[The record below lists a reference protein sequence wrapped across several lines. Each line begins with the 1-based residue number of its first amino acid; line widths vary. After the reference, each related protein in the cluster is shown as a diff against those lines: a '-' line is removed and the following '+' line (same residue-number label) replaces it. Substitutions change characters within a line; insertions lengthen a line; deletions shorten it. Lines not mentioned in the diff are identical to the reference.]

1 MPTYEY
7 QCKACGHEFEREQ
20 RISDP
25 PLKTCPS
32 CKARQVKRLISR
44 TSFHLKGG
52 GWYSDLYSKP
62 KDGAKKDGDSKADS
76 GSKSDSKSDSG
87 SKSDSKSGSGPK
99 PDAKPASDAPAKSD
113 SGSGKDPGGSGT
125 GSKAAA

>member
-7 QCKACGHEFEREQ
+7 QCKACDHEFERDQ

-25 PLKTCPS
+25 PIKTCPR

-62 KDGAKKDGDSKADS
+62 GKGAKKDGDSKADAPAA
-76 GSKSDSKSDSG
+76 KS
-87 SKSDSKSGSGPK
+87 
-99 PDAKPASDAPAKSD
+99 DAKPAESPAKSD
-113 SGSGKDPGGSGT
+113 SGAGSGKTSGGSDG

>member
-7 QCKACGHEFEREQ
+7 LCDACQHEFEREQ

-25 PLKTCPS
+25 PVKTCPR
-32 CKARQVKRLISR
+32 CKAQKVKRLISR

-52 GWYSDLYSKP
+52 GWYSDLYSK
-62 KDGAKKDGDSKADS
+62 KTAKKDAGA
-76 GSKSDSKSDSG
+76 KSDGES
-87 SKSDSKSGSGPK
+87 
-99 PDAKPASDAPAKSD
+99 KPAPSEGSAKSD
-113 SGSGKDPGGSGT
+113 SGSGGGGKDSGGKDS

>member
-7 QCKACGHEFEREQ
+7 VCKACDFEFERDQ
-20 RISDP
+20 RISDAP
-25 PLKTCPS
+25 VQTCPK
-32 CKARQVKRLISR
+32 CKAKKVKRLISR

-62 KDGAKKDGDSKADS
+62 KDGGKSEGDAKSEAKSEPASGGEPKAEPKPEKKADKKKAAKG
-76 GSKSDSKSDSG
+76 GSTPKG
-87 SKSDSKSGSGPK
+87 SGSG
-99 PDAKPASDAPAKSD
+99 
-113 SGSGKDPGGSGT
+113 GS

>member
-7 QCKACGHEFEREQ
+7 QCKACDHEFEREQ

-25 PLKTCPS
+25 PVKTCPR

-62 KDGAKKDGDSKADS
+62 KAGAKQDGDSKPDS
-76 GSKSDSKSDSG
+76 GPKSDSKSDSKPGSG
-87 SKSDSKSGSGPK
+87 SKSDT
-99 PDAKPASDAPAKSD
+99 KPASDAPAKSD
-113 SGSGKDPGGSGT
+113 SGSGTGKGSGGSDT

>member
-76 GSKSDSKSDSG
+76 GSKSDSKS
-87 SKSDSKSGSGPK
+87 GSGPK